1 MLLKESLDEGVV
13 CNTGGRADTRA
24 RPTRGR
30 GAEKN
35 HPVESLDEG
44 VVYNK
49 GRRADTGPA
58 FVFAVASL

>member
-1 MLLKESLDEGVV
+1 MIGPGSD
-13 CNTGGRADTRA
+13 
-24 RPTRGR
+24 
-30 GAEKN
+30 KN
-35 HPVESLDEG
+35 QPVESLDEG